1 MPIMYFKTKLKNSIA
16 SSFVFYILLFS
27 SFVALIS
34 TSIQLFYEYKRD
46 INALEKTAAQI
57 EKSHK
62 STISQAL
69 WAYDTLIL
77 ESQLKGINSLPGV
90 LYACINKENQ
100 ILREIGIRSSDEK
113 VMSYTY
119 LLVHRAKNKEVQLGT
134 LEVEISL
141 ADVYEHLWD
150 RVILILVTQTLKTFF
165 VSIFILLLFHLIV
178 GRHLNAM
185 ASFAKS
191 INLGNL
197 EDKFILNRTKG
208 ERKESDELGV
218 VESALNDMRVKLL
231 DEIRN
236 VHRIQDALMESEERF
251 KLAMDANND
260 GLWDWNIETNNVYC
274 SPAYATML
282 GYESEQLPPH
292 VNSWMDLI
300 HPDDKIKALKA
311 NTDCIENR
319 CNQFQVEFRMRTKNG
334 DWYWILRK
342 GKAVDRDKKGKATRM
357 VGTHRNITDRKNAED
372 ALRKSEGDLK
382 ASQRIAHL
390 GSWRLDVKTNEVFW
404 TEELYKM
411 YDFDPTLP
419 PPPYTEHMKLF
430 TPESWELLSVSLEKT
445 KETGIPYELELEMV
459 REDGSQGWMW
469 VRGEAVQD
477 SSGNTIGLWGAAQDI
492 SERKRN
498 EEKLSLQS
506 EIINRMSEGVSLVN
520 EDGII
525 VYTNPTFERMFGYD
539 SGQMTGRHV
548 SILNA
553 PTAKRPEETADD
565 ILRMLNSSGQWSGE
579 IQNVKK
585 DKTLFW
591 SVAKVTSLDH
601 PKYGKAFITVQTD
614 ISELKKARD
623 EKRILAAQLQQGQK
637 MESIG
642 NLAGGIAHDFNNLL
656 SPIIG
661 MSEML
666 LEDLPEN
673 SLEYG
678 NAREIFKAGKR
689 AGDLVKQILAFSR
702 QSEHKRMPVRIQNVL
717 QEVLKLSRSTI
728 PSNIDIQD
736 NILQNCG
743 IILADA
749 TQMHQVIMNLITNAS
764 HAVEEKNGVINIV
777 LKEIALK
784 NREVSDSARLAPGQ
798 YAKLSVTDNGVGIPQ
813 HAIGRIFDP
822 YFTTKEKGKGTGL
835 GLSVVYGIVK
845 DHDGDIKVHS
855 EQGKGTTFE
864 VYLPLM
870 KKFQEA
876 EKDDK
881 NIDISTGS
889 ERILLVDDEVS
900 VANLEGQMLSRLGYQ
915 VKIETNSFDA
925 LNTFKTS
932 PDSFDLVISDM
943 TMPNMT
949 GDQLSQELLS
959 IKPELPI
966 ILCTGFSER
975 IDKKTAESIGV
986 KRFLMKPVLKSD
998 LARVI
1003 REVFDL

>member
-1 MPIMYFKTKLKNSIA
+1 
-16 SSFVFYILLFS
+16 
-27 SFVALIS
+27 
-34 TSIQLFYEYKRD
+34 
-46 INALEKTAAQI
+46 
-57 EKSHK
+57 
-62 STISQAL
+62 
-69 WAYDTLIL
+69 
-77 ESQLKGINSLPGV
+77 
-90 LYACINKENQ
+90 
-100 ILREIGIRSSDEK
+100 
-113 VMSYTY
+113 
-119 LLVHRAKNKEVQLGT
+119 
-134 LEVEISL
+134 
-141 ADVYEHLWD
+141 
-150 RVILILVTQTLKTFF
+150 
-165 VSIFILLLFHLIV
+165 
-178 GRHLNAM
+178 
-185 ASFAKS
+185 
-191 INLGNL
+191 
-197 EDKFILNRTKG
+197 
-208 ERKESDELGV
+208 
-218 VESALNDMRVKLL
+218 
-231 DEIRN
+231 
-236 VHRIQDALMESEERF
+236 
-251 KLAMDANND
+251 
-260 GLWDWNIETNNVYC
+260 
-274 SPAYATML
+274 ML

-292 VNSWMDLI
+292 IDPWTDLI
-300 HPDDKIKALKA
+300 HPDDKEKALKA

-342 GKAVDRDKKGKATRM
+342 GKAVERDKTGKATRM
-357 VGTHRNITDRKNAED
+357 VGTHRNITDRKMAED
-372 ALRKSEGDLK
+372 ALLQSESDLK

-411 YDFDPTLP
+411 YGFDPALP

-430 TPESWELLSVSLEKT
+430 APKSWELLSASLEKT

-459 REDGSQGWMW
+459 REDESHGWMW

-477 SSGNTIGLWGAAQDI
+477 SSGSTIGLWGAAQDI

-498 EEKLSLQS
+498 EEKLNLQS

-520 EDGII
+520 EECII
-525 VYTNPTFERMFGYD
+525 VYANPAFERMFGYE
-539 SGQMTGRHV
+539 SGEMTGLHV

-553 PTAKRPEETADD
+553 PTTKRPEQIADD
-565 ILRMLNSSGQWSGE
+565 ILRTLNSSGQWSGE

-591 SVAKVTSLDH
+591 SAAKVTILDH

-623 EKRILAAQLQQGQK
+623 EKRILAAQLRQGQK
-637 MESIG
+637 MDSIG

-666 LEDLPEN
+666 LEDLPED

-678 NAREIFKAGKR
+678 NAKEIFNAGKR

-702 QSEHKRMPVRIQNVL
+702 QSEHKKMPVRIQNVL
-717 QEVLKLSRSTI
+717 QEVLKLSRSII
-728 PSNIDIQD
+728 PSNIDIQN
-736 NILQNCG
+736 NIFQNCG
-743 IILADA
+743 VILADA

-764 HAVEEKNGVINIV
+764 HAVEAKNGVINIE
-777 LKEIALK
+777 LEEIALK
-784 NREVSDSARLAPGQ
+784 NRAITDFSGLVPGK
-798 YAKLSVTDNGVGIPQ
+798 YAKLSITDNGVGIPQ
-813 HAIGRIFDP
+813 SHFDRIFDP

-845 DHDGDIKVHS
+845 DHDGDIKVLS

-876 EKDDK
+876 ETAD
-881 NIDISTGS
+881 NHIGISGGT

-900 VANLEGQMLSRLGYQ
+900 VAKLEGQMLSRLGYQ
-915 VKIETNSFDA
+915 VTVETNSVGA
-925 LNTFKTS
+925 LNTFKAS
-932 PDSFDLVISDM
+932 PDSFDVVISDM

-949 GDQLSQELLS
+949 GDQLAQELLS
-959 IKPELPI
+959 LKPGLPI

-975 IDKKTAESIGV
+975 MDEETAGSIGV
-986 KRFLMKPVLKSD
+986 KGFLMKPVVKSD
-998 LARVI
+998 LAQMI
-1003 REVFDL
+1003 RNVLDESKGIKGS